1 MKERKIATKA
11 LVSITSGAGVECLSA
26 GILEYRALLQE
37 LTEITFSDEDME
49 VGYPDH
55 RRPLYLAVSI
65 NQISIKRALVDRC
78 FCKSHPIEHF
88 TSHRNFRKND
98 SGVPNG
104 SDRIQRKG

>member
-78 FCKSHPIEHF
+78 FCKSHPDRKS
-88 TSHRNFRKND
+88 TRLNSSHSD
-98 SGVPNG
+98 SSRMP
-104 SDRIQRKG
+104 SSA

>member
-1 MKERKIATKA
+1 MKERKIAIEA
-11 LVSITSGAGVECLSA
+11 LISITFGAGVECLSA
-26 GILEYRALLQE
+26 GIPEDRALLQE
-37 LTEITFSDEDME
+37 STKITFSDEDME

-55 RRPLYLAVSI
+55 RRPLYLAISI

-88 TSHRNFRKND
+88 TSRRNFKKKD

-104 SDRIQRKG
+104 SDWV